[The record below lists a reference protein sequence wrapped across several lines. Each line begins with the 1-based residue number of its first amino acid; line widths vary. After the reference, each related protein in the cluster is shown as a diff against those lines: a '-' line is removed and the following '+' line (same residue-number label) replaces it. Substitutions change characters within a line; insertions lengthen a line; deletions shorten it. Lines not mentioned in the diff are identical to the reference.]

1 MLDAWTVGKVKFFK
15 FKCKFAFVLK
25 MSFILIHE
33 KNVHISSKVISKE
46 EKILLFYLVNKE
58 TKFDFIKDIRG
69 KKGGPKRAI
78 FMSRSK
84 KVSILIAHRPRM
96 GGEPL

>member
-1 MLDAWTVGKVKFFK
+1 
-15 FKCKFAFVLK
+15 

-46 EKILLFYLVNKE
+46 EKILFFYLVNKE

-69 KKGGPKRAI
+69 KRGTQKGDFYVKKQKSLLSHRSPPKD
-78 FMSRSK
+78 
-84 KVSILIAHRPRM
+84 
-96 GGEPL
+96 GGGNHCDF